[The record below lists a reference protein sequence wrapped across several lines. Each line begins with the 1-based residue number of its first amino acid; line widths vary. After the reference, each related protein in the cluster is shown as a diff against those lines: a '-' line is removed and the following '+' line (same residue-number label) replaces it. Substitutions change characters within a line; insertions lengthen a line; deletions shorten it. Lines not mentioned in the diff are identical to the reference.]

1 MNLCSRVS
9 DSGPSGCDAIQGE
22 EDKKPT
28 TDDPQLN
35 CGQSNGYSYN
45 DLTRQRNGLVDWL

>member
-1 MNLCSRVS
+1 MNLGSRVS

-35 CGQSNGYSYN
+35 CGQSDGYSYN